1 MLELVLIALFGAL
14 VWFWMDS
21 MAAREVAEA
30 TGKHA
35 CKREGLQFLDDTVA
49 FAGLGFGR
57 DDMTRLKLRRTYRF
71 EFSDTGDNRLTG
83 LVVLLGREVQTLDLE
98 KRYIEVSSHSEAQPE
113 APVDLFREWEKKR
126 AKTAPQQA
134 GSRPPGFTE
143 PGVKAPSVVQPQ
155 IPAWRWEG
163 SHHPRHGHR
172 SPTEE
177 ES

>member
-1 MLELVLIALFGAL
+1 MELFLIGLFGAL

-21 MAAREVAEA
+21 MATREVAEA
-30 TGKHA
+30 TGKQA

-49 FAGLGFGR
+49 FASLGFGR

-71 EFSDTGDNRLTG
+71 EFSDTGDNRLKG
-83 LVVLLGREVQTLDLE
+83 MIVLLGREVQTLDLE
-98 KRYIEVSSHSEAQPE
+98 KRYIEVSRQSEARPE
-113 APVDLFREWEKKR
+113 PPVDLFREWEKKR

-134 GSRPPGFTE
+134 GSR
-143 PGVKAPSVVQPQ
+143 APSHPPEPVNTPSTTQPR
-155 IPAWRWEG
+155 ISEWRWEG
-163 SHHPRHGHR
+163 SHRPRHGRR